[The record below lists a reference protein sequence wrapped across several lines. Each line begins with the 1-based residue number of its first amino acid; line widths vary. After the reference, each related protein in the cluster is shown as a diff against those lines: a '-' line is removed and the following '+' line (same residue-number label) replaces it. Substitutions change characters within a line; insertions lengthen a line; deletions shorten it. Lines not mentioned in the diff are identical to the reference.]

1 MTSCKAPAVEG
12 LWWTLQG
19 LHGGRITPFRWNRR
33 HCSHLKILIQ
43 TSFPLAG
50 ISFLFKHDSKE
61 THRISTLRSV
71 WAYLS
76 LLLQRCHIRAACGS
90 SLRSQ
95 QAQNLVCGL
104 HTLMSLSVA
113 TRKYTQHMEMHIH
126 ILGLNIHY
134 QCARIIPDMHWEKAF
149 SFSVWVDY
157 NVITPLFWRAVDN
170 TGTPEGQED
179 LENCKYRMFIPAQ
192 TVNDV
197 FPQRARYALFCVS
210 WFVANT
216 VQGHGW
222 AEQTV
227 ERCITFVSLAVV
239 LAQH

>member
-1 MTSCKAPAVEG
+1 M
-12 LWWTLQG
+12 
-19 LHGGRITPFRWNRR
+19 
-33 HCSHLKILIQ
+33 
-43 TSFPLAG
+43 
-50 ISFLFKHDSKE
+50 
-61 THRISTLRSV
+61 RSV
-71 WAYLS
+71 WVPFSSVTKVSQPSCLRKFITLS
-76 LLLQRCHIRAACGS
+76 AGTKPCLWITPTDVTLSG
-90 SLRSQ
+90 
-95 QAQNLVCGL
+95 
-104 HTLMSLSVA
+104 HTEIHTTHGNAHSYKV
-113 TRKYTQHMEMHIH
+113 H

-134 QCARIIPDMHWEKAF
+134 QCARVIPDMHWEKAF

-157 NVITPLFWRAVDN
+157 NLITPLFWRAVDN

-179 LENCKYRMFIPAQ
+179 LEKKYRMFIPAQ

-197 FPQRARYALFCVS
+197 SSQRARYALFCVS